1 MQMVVAVARTGV
13 IGIEDRLPWHL
24 KADLLR
30 FKRLTMGHTLLMGR
44 KTFAS
49 IGKPLPGRET
59 IVLSRNPKAA
69 RDSLEPS
76 CEPLRNTHF
85 VNSIDQAIRIARIDK
100 TLFVVG
106 GAEVYRQCLPYV
118 QELHITH
125 VLADI
130 LGDATLDP
138 LPFDQFELKE
148 LELFPSDLENQWPSR
163 YERWVKR
170 DTTGRERETD
180 SNGFSTGFGNTICS

>member
-1 MQMVVAVARTGV
+1 MQMVVAVARNGV

-30 FKRLTMGHTLLMGR
+30 FKRLTIGHTLLMGR

-49 IGKPLPGRET
+49 IGNPLPGRET
-59 IVLSRNPKAA
+59 IVLTRDPHAA
-69 RDSLEPS
+69 RQSLCLSNETNS
-76 CEPLRNTHF
+76 GVHF
-85 VNSIDQAIRIARIDK
+85 VDSIEQAIRIARIEK

-118 QELHITH
+118 QELHVTR
-125 VLADI
+125 VFADI
-130 LGDATLDP
+130 LGDAILDP
-138 LPFDQFELKE
+138 LPFNHFILKE

-170 DTTGRERETD
+170 ETA
-180 SNGFSTGFGNTICS
+180 GH

>member
-1 MQMVVAVARTGV
+1 MQMVVAVARNGV

-59 IVLSRNPKAA
+59 IVLTRDPNAA
-69 RDSLEPS
+69 RQTLLKTNQPVSDLQ
-76 CEPLRNTHF
+76 F
-85 VNSIDQAIRIARIDK
+85 VASIEQAIEIARIDK

-106 GAEVYRQCLPYV
+106 GAEVYRLCLPYV
-118 QELHITH
+118 QELHVTH
-125 VLADI
+125 VFADI
-130 LGDATLDP
+130 LGDAILDP

-170 DTTGRERETD
+170 ETTGH
-180 SNGFSTGFGNTICS
+180 

>member
-1 MQMVVAVARTGV
+1 MHLVVAVARNGV

-59 IVLSRNPKAA
+59 IVLTRNPKAA
-69 RDSLEPS
+69 RESFAPASAPPRDL
-76 CEPLRNTHF
+76 HF
-85 VNSIDQAIRIARIDK
+85 VDSIDQAIQIARIEK

-106 GAEVYRQCLPYV
+106 GADVYRQCLPYV
-118 QELHITH
+118 QELHVTH
-125 VLADI
+125 VFADI

-138 LPFDQFELKE
+138 LPYHRFDLKE
-148 LELFPSDLENQWPSR
+148 LELFPSDLENQWPTR

-170 DTTGRERETD
+170 ETTGHEQETD

>member
-1 MQMVVAVARTGV
+1 MQMVVAVARNGV

-59 IVLSRNPKAA
+59 IVLTRNPNAS
-69 RDSLEPS
+69 RQTLSTTS
-76 CEPLRNTHF
+76 EPLRDLHF
-85 VNSIDQAIRIARIDK
+85 VDSIEQAIRIARIDK

-106 GAEVYRQCLPYV
+106 GADVYRQCLPYV
-118 QELHITH
+118 QELHVTH
-125 VLADI
+125 VFADI
-130 LGDATLDP
+130 LGDAILDP
-138 LPFDQFELKE
+138 LPYDLFELKE

-170 DTTGRERETD
+170 E
-180 SNGFSTGFGNTICS
+180 STGH